1 MIKRLLAVALLAGT
15 ASACAP
21 VMRSASLETSEMSCA
36 SGARLAANDA
46 ACASAPAR
54 ALVQEPQE
62 KKPPVEPGPGKKDFT
77 TWMAL
82 LTMGFAALYLMA
94 FK

>member
-1 MIKRLLAVALLAGT
+1 MIKRLFVLALLAGA

-21 VMRSASLETSEMSCA
+21 VMQRSASLEMSCA
-36 SGARLAANDA
+36 TGAMLAANDA
-46 ACASAPAR
+46 PCAAAPAR
-54 ALVQEPQE
+54 AMAQEPQQ